1 MADTTTTNLLLT
13 KPEVGASTDTWG
25 TKINTDLDSVDA
37 VFAAAGTGTSVGL
50 HVGSGKVLKVGGSI
64 DTDTSTALTIKT
76 VGTTAVTVDTSQRV
90 GIGTTSPNFQVSFGA
105 NIGKT
110 FALFENA
117 GASVYGIG
125 MGGAGTGGDPYR
137 LKLFSNGTENACITD
152 AGNVGIGTASPA
164 AKFQTN
170 STDGTVAIFRTTSG
184 ANNGRLTIDVSDAAA
199 TAGFSIGGNSSFP
212 AMTFANGGAERMR
225 IDSGGNV
232 GIGTA
237 SPGYKLALEDSSN
250 FAIHL
255 LKTGSNDGWVRNIG
269 TMDIAA
275 ASGGGGGQII
285 TFSTGA
291 NFAGLTERMRIDG
304 SGNLLSANGVI
315 QFTSAQYRSNVAS
328 SQLQFVNNSAGVS
341 LAVNG
346 TSWGS
351 LSDERDKEIIE
362 PIADAVNKVA
372 SLRSVIGRYKIDDA
386 DKRRAFLIAQDV
398 KAVLPEAVTEL
409 EDEQQTLILQYT
421 EVIPLLVAAIN
432 EQQALITSL
441 TARIAA
447 LEGTPA

>member
-1 MADTTTTNLLLT
+1 MTTTIN
-13 KPEVGASTDTWG
+13 ASNSGGGGLVQTA
-25 TKINTDLDSVDA
+25 DA
-37 VFAAAGTGTSVGL
+37 
-50 HVGSGKVLKVGGSI
+50 SGILALQ
-64 DTDTSTALTIKT
+64 TA
-76 VGTTAVTVDTSQRV
+76 GTTAVTVDASQ
-90 GIGTTSPNFQVSFGA
+90 
-105 NIGKT
+105 
-110 FALFENA
+110 
-117 GASVYGIG
+117 
-125 MGGAGTGGDPYR
+125 
-137 LKLFSNGTENACITD
+137 
-152 AGNVGIGTASPA
+152 NVGIGTASPA

-225 IDSGGNV
+225 IESGGNV
-232 GIGTA
+232 GIGTSA
-237 SPGYKLALEDSSN
+237 PNAFGNRTFEVSAGANSSVYLILSTN
-250 FAIHL
+250 
-255 LKTGSNDGWVRNIG
+255 SNTIRGEMAFDTG
-269 TMDIAA
+269 TMYI
-275 ASGGGGGQII
+275 
-285 TFSTGA
+285 STKTSHPMVFRTA
-291 NFAGLTERMRIDG
+291 DAERCRIDTGGNFTVSNG
-304 SGNLLSANGVI
+304 SI
-315 QFTSAQYRSNVAS
+315 YFTSAQYRSNVAS

-362 PIADAVNKVA
+362 PITDAVSKVA

-432 EQQALITSL
+432 ELNAKVT
-441 TARIAA
+441 A
-447 LEGTPA
+447 LEEQVLNLGVK